1 MIEIEI
7 EMIQIPEKKF
17 YNSFTNALYYVINS
31 FKIGKYPITQ
41 LQYQIVMGKNPSYF
55 INNPQNPVEQV
66 SWEDAQDFCK
76 KLSQITGKAYRL
88 PTIDEWEYACRA
100 DTTTQFYFG
109 DDKNQLEDYAWY
121 DVNSEGTTH
130 PVGQKLPNDWGLYD
144 MIGNVWELGIDC
156 YQKAYLRGG
165 SWKNKSAYCLYVYNK
180 CENTLYTNVR
190 YQNRSSYVGFRVV
203 CDCD

>member
-1 MIEIEI
+1 MIEIEMV
-7 EMIQIPEKKF
+7 EIPEKKF

-41 LQYQIVMGKNPSYF
+41 SQYEAVMGKNSSRLK
-55 INNPQNPVEQV
+55 NNPQNPVEWV
-66 SWEDAQDFCK
+66 SWDDVQAFCQ

-100 DTTTQFYFG
+100 ETPTQFYFG
-109 DDKNQLEDYAWY
+109 DDKNQLGDYAWY

-130 PVGQKLPNDWGLYD
+130 PVGQKKPNAWGLYD
-144 MIGNVWELGIDC
+144 MIGNVWELSIDC

-165 SWKNKSAYCLYVYNK
+165 SWKSSSAYCLYVYNK

-190 YQNRSSYVGFRVV
+190 YENRSSCVGFRVV
-203 CDCD
+203 CDK

>member
-1 MIEIEI
+1 MIEIE
-7 EMIQIPEKKF
+7 MVQIPEKKF

-165 SWKNKSAYCLYVYNK
+165 SWKNRSAYCLYVYNK
-180 CENTLYTNVR
+180 CENTLYANVR
-190 YQNRSSYVGFRVV
+190 YQNRSSCVGFRVV
-203 CDCD
+203 CD